1 MNLSDRYKVNQEV
14 IHQTIDDEVV
24 IVNLGSG
31 IYYSLDKIG
40 AVIWNYIETNKSIGE
55 MLNNLNSNY
64 DCNVD
69 ELKTTLSELL
79 TALKEEKL
87 IVLNQDNY
95 TRGVVED
102 KTQVGNTLVK
112 KKNKFEKP
120 RLGKYA
126 DMQELLLLDPIHD
139 VDEMG
144 WPNAKV
150 QQD

>member
-40 AVIWNYIETNKSIGE
+40 AVIWNYVEKNESIGE
-55 MLNNLNSNY
+55 MINNIYSNY
-64 DCNVD
+64 DCTIQ
-69 ELKTTLSELL
+69 ELRDTVSELL
-79 TALKEEKL
+79 SSLVDEKL
-87 IVLNQDNY
+87 IISNLDNNSKAENI
-95 TRGVVED
+95 G
-102 KTQVGNTLVK
+102 TQLQNNPNEEK
-112 KKNKFEKP
+112 DKFEKP

-126 DMQELLLLDPIHD
+126 DMQELLLLDPIHE

-144 WPNAKV
+144 WPNPKV
-150 QQD
+150 QHD